1 MYLLGRNQ
9 ALIVKRVQNNF
20 LFRFEPLILLGLHS
34 IKYTRMQ
41 FIADRDFS
49 FKDKIYDSV
58 LIQENTGQRQTM
70 F

>member
-1 MYLLGRNQ
+1 
-9 ALIVKRVQNNF
+9 
-20 LFRFEPLILLGLHS
+20 
-34 IKYTRMQ
+34 MQ